1 MNMNR
6 TRLAACWLV
15 GILCSFFNDGRTEL
29 WEEKI
34 GMRPKFA
41 GNEATEWGTV
51 TEEPALERYQEVTGH
66 IVTAQSFKVLGDT
79 VITDWMGASPDGLI
93 QAVDSR
99 SRSHIIN
106 LHLLGMFI
114 FVFVNLCLHVGWHM
128 ILYMVR
134 WSSLYRDGVIWYNL
148 RGVIT
153 RGEAPVLITNTH
165 RL

>member
-1 MNMNR
+1 MNMKR
-6 TRLAACWLV
+6 RRRAAFWLG

-41 GNEATEWGTV
+41 GNEATEWGIV

-99 SRSHIIN
+99 STSHIIN
-106 LHLLGMFI
+106 LRLLGTFMFI
-114 FVFVNLCLHVGWHM
+114 LVNLCLHVGWHM
-128 ILYMVR
+128 IVYRVKG
-134 WSSLYRDGVIWYNL
+134 SSLYMTSVVWCNL

-153 RGEAPVLITNTH
+153 RSEGPLSYHKCT
-165 RL
+165 